1 MTELSD
7 TMDKIADGGYRTE
20 DLARHILKGQNGIIK
35 QAIRLDIMDVIN
47 DWDADTLTEL
57 HEHVKFLRKRQQ
69 ILPETPANSAGI
81 GGDCAKCGAENV
93 QLYACTKMVPNET
106 VDVCEKCLGLSS

>member
-7 TMDKIADGGYRTE
+7 TMGKIAKGGYRA
-20 DLARHILKGQNGIIK
+20 DLARHILKDQNGIIK

-57 HEHVKFLRKRQQ
+57 YEHVKHLRKRQQ
-69 ILPETPANSAGI
+69 IFARVSTDGQSEASGGKVAKTGPGDSAFPENQHSTY
-81 GGDCAKCGAENV
+81 AEDEG
-93 QLYACTKMVPNET
+93 KDE
-106 VDVCEKCLGLSS
+106 